1 MTIQAIDRA
10 IDIIS
15 LFSISRPRLGITDI
29 SKCLGLNKTTVHG
42 LVRTLTNRGFLR
54 QDPETSKYCL
64 GMKIYELGITLAGS
78 MKINQV
84 GLQQARRLTE
94 STGLTTG
101 LAIWDEGTL
110 MSTLRL
116 LPQFQRVESYQLVP
130 RIPAYCTSLGKAIL
144 AWMSREELDTYL
156 KHTRLVSYTPN
167 TITDKGRLR
176 QDLKLTR
183 QRGYSLDRQEF
194 VTGIACMGAPIF
206 DQNKRAVAAISIS
219 GTSDQVLH
227 NKKKRLEQMQGEL
240 IRTAKEISRNMGY
253 LPEVLVERAR

>member
-1 MTIQAIDRA
+1 
-10 IDIIS
+10 
-15 LFSISRPRLGITDI
+15 
-29 SKCLGLNKTTVHG
+29 
-42 LVRTLTNRGFLR
+42 
-54 QDPETSKYCL
+54 L
-64 GMKIYELGITLAGS
+64 GMKIYELGITLAGRR
-78 MKINQV
+78 KINQV
-84 GLQQARRLTE
+84 GLQKARRLTE

-101 LAIWDEGTL
+101 LAIWEEGTL

-116 LPQFQRVESYQLVP
+116 LPQFQQVESYQLVP

-194 VTGIACMGAPIF
+194 VIGIACMGAPIF
-206 DQNKRAVAAISIS
+206 DHNKRAVAAISIS